1 MVRSNPTVHQVS
13 HSEDAQNPGEL
24 HSLGGNFLCH
34 QLRKRQQNP
43 TLKAN
48 CVLLSQVSSQLVNP
62 RCDLPPKTSGE
73 AVLSVLGSSAGP
85 DVTDTLN

>member
-1 MVRSNPTVHQVS
+1 MRSNPTVHQVS

-24 HSLGGNFLCH
+24 HSLRGSFLCH

-48 CVLLSQVSSQLVNP
+48 RVFLSQVSSQLVSS
-62 RCDLPPKTSGE
+62 RCYLP
-73 AVLSVLGSSAGP
+73 AQ
-85 DVTDTLN
+85 NQW